1 MWRKGSLRAL
11 LVGRYIGA
19 ISVENST
26 EAPQKPKTRTAVR
39 ATNPTS
45 GHLPS
50 GNKSTSSQSF
60 RHAHVHRRSICD
72 SQEMETASGL
82 STNERMKK
90 LSLSLS
96 LSRTHT
102 HAHAY
107 TRTHMH
113 TRTHTRAHT
122 HTHTLEYYLAMKKN
136 GILPFMTTWID
147 PEGTRLREMS
157 QTEKDNCH
165 TIFPVYGIKKQP
177 NS

>member
-96 LSRTHT
+96 LSHAHTRTHMHTHARTCIHTHAHAHAHTHTRTHT
-102 HAHAY
+102 HAH
-107 TRTHMH
+107 
-113 TRTHTRAHT
+113 TRTHTHWSIT
-122 HTHTLEYYLAMKKN
+122 
-136 GILPFMTTWID
+136 
-147 PEGTRLREMS
+147 
-157 QTEKDNCH
+157 
-165 TIFPVYGIKKQP
+165 
-177 NS
+177 

>member
-96 LSRTHT
+96 LS
-102 HAHAY
+102 HAH

-113 TRTHTRAHT
+113 THARTCTRAHT
-122 HTHTLEYYLAMKKN
+122 HAHTRTHTHTGVLLSHEKEWHLA
-136 GILPFMTTWID
+136 IY
-147 PEGTRLREMS
+147 
-157 QTEKDNCH
+157 DNMDR
-165 TIFPVYGIKKQP
+165 P
-177 NS
+177 